1 MTPQEFEYIRRA
13 VEALEDPE
21 MTPLAQRKVLRTIEQ
36 ICGKN
41 ATDIEL
47 NLIGEVDAKISR
59 NYQDLQNKKLVDILS
74 R

>member
-13 VEALEDPE
+13 VEALEDPNT
-21 MTPLAQRKVLRTIEQ
+21 TPMAQRKILRTMSQ

-41 ATDIEL
+41 ATDIET
-47 NLIGEVDAKISR
+47 NLIGDVDAKIQR
-59 NYQDLQNKKLVDILS
+59 NYQDLQNQKLVDILG

>member
-21 MTPLAQRKVLRTIEQ
+21 ITDMAQYKILKTMSQ

-47 NLIGEVDAKISR
+47 NLVGEVDAKIAR
-59 NYQDLQNKKLVDILS
+59 NYQDLQNKKLVDILKL
-74 R
+74 

>member
-13 VEALEDPE
+13 VTALEDPE
-21 MTPLAQRKVLRTIEQ
+21 TTPMAQRKILRTVEQ
-36 ICGKN
+36 ICGKS
-41 ATDIEL
+41 ATDLEL

-74 R
+74 N

>member
-13 VEALEDPE
+13 VDALENME
-21 MTPLAQRKVLRTIEQ
+21 MTPMTERKVLRTIEQ

-41 ATDIEL
+41 ATDIEQ
-47 NLIGEVDAKISR
+47 NLVGAVDAKITR
-59 NYQDLQNKKLVDILS
+59 NYQDLQNQKLVDILG